1 MFGTTQRRS
10 VTHDRGAGPKELLA
24 MLKTAERYLELQ
36 REGKITWDD
45 PGTQSALGE
54 QPISLQRT

>member
-1 MFGTTQRRS
+1 
-10 VTHDRGAGPKELLA
+10 